1 MKFRPKFRRKI
12 KLFRAARIAV
22 ISRIRLVRDTISQ
35 ISPHKLGKPNIARAW
50 QTQKRARTK
59 AALKAAA

>member
-12 KLFRAARIAV
+12 KLFRVARIAA
-22 ISRIRLVRDTISQ
+22 ISRIRLVRDAILQ
-35 ISPHKLGKPNIARAW
+35 ISPHKLGKPNIARVR

-59 AALKAAA
+59 VASKAAA